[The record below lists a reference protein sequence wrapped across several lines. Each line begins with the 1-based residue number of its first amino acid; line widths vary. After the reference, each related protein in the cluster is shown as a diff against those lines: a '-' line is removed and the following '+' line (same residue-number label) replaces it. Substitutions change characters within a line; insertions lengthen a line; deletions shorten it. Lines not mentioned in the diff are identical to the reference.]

1 MTQAFQPRAGA
12 PRAGTAL
19 GTPSAQR
26 ADPRRDRPAGP
37 VVAARAGTRVTRHP
51 AGTPPPRVT
60 AGRPAFPDPGPV
72 LLLKFIP
79 QPVEQHQQLTAHRP
93 VRRRPGWLACGAA
106 GRIRLARTG
115 LCAQQ
120 AGQLVLDELGPA
132 QARTTA

>member
-72 LLLKFIP
+72 LLLKAP
-79 QPVEQHQQLTAHRP
+79 PEVHT
-93 VRRRPGWLACGAA
+93 AA
-106 GRIRLARTG
+106 GRAASAAHRASTSPASARLAGLRGRRTDP
-115 LCAQQ
+115 
-120 AGQLVLDELGPA
+120 AGPDRARRAASRPA
-132 QARTTA
+132 RPG